1 MKNKKIIFII
11 SELNYGGTQKTVI
24 KLIENLIKD
33 NFFIDIITF
42 EKTKKKFFKN
52 KKINYVPL
60 NLFTKSKNKLFGILN
75 NINRVF
81 LIRKILKKKQE
92 SIVLCFLPST
102 NIISLIA
109 NLFLKNKIIIS
120 ERNDTKNQPI
130 GYIWAV
136 LRIIFYRF
144 ASVIVCNSKQSFS
157 YLNTFVPKKKLKYI
171 PNYIHIK
178 KNLRT
183 YPKKIILSIG
193 RMHLQ
198 KGFEIL
204 INGFNKSWACK
215 YGWKLVLI
223 GNGPE
228 KKNLFKLVNKLNLRK
243 YVKILNFTEPTKWY
257 KSCGIFALLSR
268 YEGMPNVVLEAS
280 SFKLPIIVSKGTGGA
295 LDFIINNKTG
305 LVTKDNSANE
315 ASKKINLLLENKSLR
330 KKLGNNAFKKIKAI
344 ADYEKIYSLWKKII
358 L

>member
-171 PNYIHIK
+171 PNYIDIK

-183 YPKKIILSIG
+183 YPKKIILYIG

-330 KKLGNNAFKKIKAI
+330 KKLGINAFKKIKPI
-344 ADYEKIYSLWKKII
+344 SDYEKIYSYWKEII

>member
-157 YLNTFVPKKKLKYI
+157 YLKTFVPKK
-171 PNYIHIK
+171 N
-178 KNLRT
+178 
-183 YPKKIILSIG
+183 
-193 RMHLQ
+193 
-198 KGFEIL
+198 
-204 INGFNKSWACK
+204 
-215 YGWKLVLI
+215 
-223 GNGPE
+223 
-228 KKNLFKLVNKLNLRK
+228 
-243 YVKILNFTEPTKWY
+243 
-257 KSCGIFALLSR
+257 
-268 YEGMPNVVLEAS
+268 
-280 SFKLPIIVSKGTGGA
+280 
-295 LDFIINNKTG
+295 
-305 LVTKDNSANE
+305 
-315 ASKKINLLLENKSLR
+315 
-330 KKLGNNAFKKIKAI
+330 
-344 ADYEKIYSLWKKII
+344 
-358 L
+358 

>member
-157 YLNTFVPKKKLKYI
+157 YLKTFVPKKKLKYI
-171 PNYIHIK
+171 PNYIDIK

-243 YVKILNFTEPTKWY
+243 YVKILNFTDPTKWY

-330 KKLGNNAFKKIKAI
+330 KKLGINAFKKIKPI
-344 ADYEKIYSLWKKII
+344 SDYEKIYSYWKEII